1 MTIQYKVAKDSNG
14 KVGEPGFPADIIY
27 NAALQANV
35 EATVEVPFGIPAGSI
50 PAFQKNNF
58 LTRMTVMPPGAPV
71 FVCRNGTATLP
82 TLPTLEES
90 DSLLIGVIPISRIY
104 QSGDILSFI
113 CPASDFF
120 LCVEF
125 FSINGD

>member
-14 KVGEPGFPADIIY
+14 YTGEPGFPSDIIY
-27 NAALQANV
+27 NALLQSNT

-58 LTRMTVMPPGAPV
+58 YTRLTVMPAGTPV
-71 FVCRNGTATLP
+71 YICRNGTATIP
-82 TLPTLEES
+82 TLATLEPS
-90 DSLLIGVIPISRIY
+90 DSLLISVVPTSRIY

-113 CPASDFF
+113 SPASDVY

-125 FSINGD
+125 LSINGD